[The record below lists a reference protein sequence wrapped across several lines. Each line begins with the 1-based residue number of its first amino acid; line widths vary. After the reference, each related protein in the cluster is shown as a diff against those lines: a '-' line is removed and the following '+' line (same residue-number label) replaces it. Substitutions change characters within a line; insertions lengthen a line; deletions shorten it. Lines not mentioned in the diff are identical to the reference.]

1 MHNYKYLVF
10 KPGGAIWKR
19 MCEYNLKD
27 LFWGH
32 VLRKGA
38 KKKNRSLY
46 WKIIIVY
53 NKNTNEAI
61 ISFYHIIHFP
71 PPKYFPLNPCVF
83 KGFAVQPQ
91 RPVPSVKTTIG
102 TEQTDVQINTA
113 GSKYLCTEKV
123 WSISF
128 WRLTALEAVHLF
140 SLRS

>member
-1 MHNYKYLVF
+1 MGQFEKEL
-10 KPGGAIWKR
+10 
-19 MCEYNLKD
+19 CEYNLKD

-38 KKKNRSLY
+38 KKR
-46 WKIIIVY
+46 IGAVY
-53 NKNTNEAI
+53 NKNSNEAI

-71 PPKYFPLNPCVF
+71 PPKYFPFNPCVF

-102 TEQTDVQINTA
+102 TDQTNVQINTA

-128 WRLTALEAVHLF
+128 
-140 SLRS
+140 